1 MYKMMKKFF
10 VTATAV
16 LAALAVHAQLPEAIL
31 ELPLNTG
38 DFSTIKDESGK
49 CKVKVE
55 GSAKLSWAE
64 GPDGKALQFN
74 GDKASPR
81 GSVLVT
87 MPKDFKM
94 SNGFTIRI
102 VFKTADD
109 HQRKMRYQLFQYGS
123 GADKVTGVSGFLY
136 WNSLQ
141 CRFGNASKTTL
152 VTPANVVIKPATWYD
167 CVITFD
173 GKYLISYLNG
183 KAMTKPMTAVIP
195 EAKRSN
201 ICIGAT
207 SSGGTG
213 YPFKGAISSVT
224 IYPRALTAE
233 EISNL

>member
-1 MYKMMKKFF
+1 MMKKFF
-10 VTATAV
+10 VTALTA
-16 LAALAVHAQLPEAIL
+16 LTTLAVNAQLPEAVL

-38 DFSTIKDESGK
+38 DFSAIKDESGK

-55 GSAKLSWAE
+55 GTAQLSWTE
-64 GPDGKALQFN
+64 GPEGKALQFN
-74 GDKASPR
+74 GVKTAPR
-81 GSVLVT
+81 GAVTVT

-94 SNGFTIRI
+94 SSGFSLRMI
-102 VFKTADD
+102 FKTADD

-123 GADKVTGVSGFLY
+123 GADKVTGISGFLY

-173 GKYLISYLNG
+173 GKNLMSYLNG
-183 KAMTKPMTAVIP
+183 KAMTKPTPAVIP
-195 EAKRSN
+195 EARRNN
-201 ICIGAT
+201 ICIGST
-207 SSGGTG
+207 SSAGTG

>member
-1 MYKMMKKFF
+1 MKKFF
-10 VTATAV
+10 VTAI
-16 LAALAVHAQLPEAIL
+16 AALTTLAVNAQLPETVL

-55 GSAKLSWAE
+55 GTAQLSWVE

-74 GDKASPR
+74 GVKTAPR
-81 GSVLVT
+81 GAVLVT

-94 SNGFTIRI
+94 SKGFTVRI

-109 HQRKMRYQLFQYGS
+109 HQRKMRYQLLQYGS
-123 GADKVTGVSGFLY
+123 GADKVTGISAFLY

-141 CRFGNASKTTL
+141 CRFGTASKTTL

-167 CVITFD
+167 CIITFD
-173 GKYLISYLNG
+173 GKNLISYLNG
-183 KAMTKPMTAVIP
+183 KAMTKPMPAVIP
-195 EAKRSN
+195 EARRNN